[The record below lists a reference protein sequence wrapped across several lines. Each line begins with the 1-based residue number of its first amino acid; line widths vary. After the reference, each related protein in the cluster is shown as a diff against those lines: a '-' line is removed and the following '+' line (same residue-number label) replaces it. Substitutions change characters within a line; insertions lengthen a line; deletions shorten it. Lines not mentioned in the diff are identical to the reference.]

1 MMDFANSRKSVSIL
15 VLLSAAIARP
25 VTAATR
31 VTLTLTERRGIART
45 DEPVTCGVPI
55 PKGQLP
61 DVKHV
66 RLLQGGREVPAQFRA
81 VGLWRPGSSVRWLLV
96 DCRATLNGGA
106 RQPFVLEYGPDVT
119 PSARPAAALQ
129 VEQTPTAY
137 VVSTGAARFRLNRE
151 RFTLFDEVRLA
162 DGTVLVAPPA
172 RGDAPRGAV
181 LEGLKQTVTRAV
193 PAAANRGRAH
203 LITVRR
209 KDKAPQEDYTLRFVT
224 DRTFELAGKRSGP
237 LGQGEY
243 LKNFTS
249 RDGAI
254 AIPADAWLRYAYPK
268 SGDVYTFRSLPDDT
282 MVAGEA
288 VTHSTVLERGPLRTV
303 IRMKG
308 TLGPAAAPAMEFT
321 AWYTFTAG
329 SARVTLAFTL
339 ENNNH
344 GGRTPTGNARNADI
358 GGINCVFFES
368 MSLRLPLVVGANAST
383 AIGHRIGGE
392 VVVSAGFGADIYQD
406 SSGRKHWDR
415 YRDAR
420 FHPRPN
426 SYVSFAGYKVL
437 VGGKTKAAG
446 QRAAGWLD
454 MTGPRGGLTVA
465 VRDFWQ
471 QFPKSLSTVTRGE
484 AVAIGLFPARWA
496 GPFAFRSGE
505 HKTHEVLFDFHA
517 PGGTWAE
524 RRAVGEAFSHPLRL
538 EPAPEWTAATRA
550 LGDLHPFDITNRRAY
565 EVRNLSTIG
574 VFPEGVKPG
583 MSLVRRIEEQLF
595 YGWMDY
601 GDVPMDFEGNT
612 GQWGLKYDMDYHM
625 ARQYARTLRPEWWRL
640 FDAAARHVADI
651 DVHHQPHYPGLHFV
665 KGGTWAH
672 SLHNEP
678 GHKNPH
684 RNRNHFTKDLAFG
697 ALGTATYHCMTGN
710 WKAHDTCLEL
720 AENALA
726 RYMSPR
732 AEPDPATCD
741 RMGWRGDA
749 CTLNRLL
756 AGYMLSGDQKLL
768 TRARWQVKSCAFTG
782 RPAKHRPTSLWS
794 SVFYMMALARYV
806 EMFGDDRA
814 AKAYLLA
821 HLATLRKAARP
832 DTGILYTVTP
842 KPDGTVTGRG
852 TCSHYNI
859 MAADALAIGYRLT
872 GDKAYLATAKR
883 CFEYG
888 VRNAC
893 WRNGPPTYV
902 QVHSANGAMHGNVY
916 MTVAAKANGSSKGR

>member
-1 MMDFANSRKSVSIL
+1 MTRWRSVVCDGCAWAVVWVAL
-15 VLLSAAIARP
+15 VAAGARP
-25 VTAATR
+25 APAATQ
-31 VTLTLTERRGIART
+31 VKLTLTERGGIARK
-45 DEPVTCGVPI
+45 DAPVTCGIPI
-55 PKGQLP
+55 PKGKLR
-61 DVKHV
+61 DITRV
-66 RLLQGGREVPAQFRA
+66 RLLQGEREIPAQFRA

-96 DCRATLNGGA
+96 DCRATLKGGA
-106 RQPFVLEYGPDVT
+106 RQPFVLEYGPGVT
-119 PSARPAAALQ
+119 GRVRPATAVR
-129 VEQTPTAY
+129 VEESPTAY
-137 VVSTGAARFRLNRE
+137 TVSTGAARFRLSRKQ
-151 RFTLFDEVRLA
+151 FTLFNEVRLA
-162 DGTVLVAPPA
+162 DGTVLVAPPG
-172 RGDAPRGAV
+172 REEAPRGA
-181 LEGLKQTVTRAV
+181 LLKGLRQTVTRAL
-193 PAAANRGRAH
+193 PAAANRGRSH

-209 KDKAPQEDYTLRFVT
+209 ADKAPQEDYTLRFVT
-224 DRTFELAGKRSGP
+224 DRQFELAGKRSGP
-237 LGQGEY
+237 LGRGEY

-254 AIPADAWLRYAYPK
+254 TIPADAWLQYAYPK
-268 SGDVYTFRSLPDDT
+268 SGDVYTFRSLPDGT
-282 MVAGEA
+282 TAASEA
-288 VTHSTVLERGPLRTV
+288 VTQSIVLERGPLRTV

-321 AWYTFTAG
+321 AWYTFYAG
-329 SARVTLAFTL
+329 SARVKLAFTL

-358 GGINCVFFES
+358 GGINCVFFDGV
-368 MSLRLPLVVGANAST
+368 SLRLPLAVGGGATT
-383 AIGHRIGGE
+383 AVGRRL
-392 VVVSAGFGADIYQD
+392 GADPLVEAGEAEIYQD
-406 SSGRKHWDR
+406 SPGGEHWDR
-415 YRDAR
+415 YRGVKFA
-420 FHPRPN
+420 PRPN
-426 SYVSFAGYKVL
+426 STVSFSGYKVF
-437 VGGKTKAAG
+437 VGSKTMASG

-454 MTGPRGGLTVA
+454 VTGPKGGLTVA

-471 QFPKSLSTVTRGE
+471 HFPKSLSAE
-484 AVAIGLFPARWA
+484 AGGKTMTLGLFPARWA
-496 GPFAFRSGE
+496 GQFAFRSGE
-505 HKTHEVLFDFHA
+505 HKTHEILFDFHTGKGKIDA
-517 PGGTWAE
+517 TQAI
-524 RRAVGEAFSHPLRL
+524 GEAFSHPLRL
-538 EPAPEWTAATRA
+538 EAAPEWTAAARA
-550 LGDLHPFDITNRRAY
+550 LGDLHPFDITNRRSY

-574 VFPEGVKPG
+574 VFGKGVKPG

-601 GDVPMDFEGNT
+601 GDVPMDFEAAS

-625 ARQYARTLRPEWWRL
+625 AQQYARTLRPEWWRL

-672 SLHNEP
+672 STHNEP

-684 RNRNHFTKDLAFG
+684 RNYNHFTKDLAFG
-697 ALGTATYHCMTGN
+697 GRGTATYHYMTGN

-720 AENALA
+720 SENAMA

-732 AEPDPATCD
+732 AEPDVATCD

-756 AGYMLSGDQKLL
+756 AGYMLSGDEKLL

-782 RPAKHRPTSLWS
+782 RPARHRPTSLWS

-806 EMFGDDRA
+806 EMFPDDAPARR
-814 AKAYLLA
+814 YLLA

-832 DTGILYTVTP
+832 ETGILYTITP
-842 KPDGTVTGRG
+842 KPDGTVTGKG

-859 MAADALAIGYRLT
+859 MAADALAIAYRLT
-872 GDKAYLATAKR
+872 GDKAYLATARR

-893 WRNGPPTYV
+893 WQNGPPTYV

-916 MTVAAKANGSSKGR
+916 MTVAAQAEGR